1 MEKPSITWFVR
12 SNPED
17 SYEESSDFYAG
28 SYNQEDNLE
37 IEFMIWNN
45 RYGTERAADLKDFG
59 VTVSFDHEEDCSL
72 LKYCQ
77 FMLNGGQWLNPEI
90 AGNEA
95 TVQFPKDTVLSGAV
109 NNGELGSSE
118 NYLTLK
124 MVLSVPS
131 GKKLKMNDIK
141 GMTFNITNL

>member
-12 SNPED
+12 REQED
-17 SYEESSDFYAG
+17 NYNETSDFYAG

-37 IEFMIWNN
+37 VEFMIWNN
-45 RYGTERAADLKDFG
+45 RYGTERVADLKDFG
-59 VTVSFDHEEDCSL
+59 ITVSFDHEEDGSL

-77 FMLNGGQWLNPEI
+77 FVLNGGYWLTPQVT
-90 AGNEA
+90 GNEA
-95 TVQFPKDTVLSGAV
+95 TIQFPKDTILSGAI

-124 MVLSVPS
+124 MILSVPA
-131 GKKLKMNDIK
+131 GKKIKMNDIK
-141 GMTFNITNL
+141 GMTFSVTNL